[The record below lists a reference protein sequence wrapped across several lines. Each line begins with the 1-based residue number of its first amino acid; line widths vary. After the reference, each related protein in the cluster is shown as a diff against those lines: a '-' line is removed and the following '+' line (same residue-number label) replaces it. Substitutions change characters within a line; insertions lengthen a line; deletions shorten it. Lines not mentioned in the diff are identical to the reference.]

1 MQPSYPDM
9 TTYQIAELAELPS
22 RYRGMLLNCFT
33 APKPAFLVGTRG
45 QDGKDNLAIFSQV
58 FHIGANPFLVGILVR
73 PDVVERHTLR
83 NIEATNVYTL
93 SAVTADMVPQAHQT
107 SAKYPNGKSEF
118 EAVGLAEYR
127 YPDFAAPAVENSPL
141 QMGLEL
147 AERIDIKVNG
157 TILIIGAVQ
166 WVRFGGEVTEDGF
179 WDAAAQ
185 GLVANGGMDSYYPL
199 LAPTRLSYA
208 KP

>member
-1 MQPSYPDM
+1 M
-9 TTYQIAELAELPS
+9 TTYQQADLAELPS

-45 QDGKDNLAIFSQV
+45 LDGIDNLAIFSQV

-83 NIEATNVYTL
+83 NIEATRVYTL
-93 SAVTADMVPQAHQT
+93 SAVTFHNVPQAHQT
-107 SAKYPNGKSEF
+107 SAKYANGQSEF
-118 EAVGLAEYR
+118 DAVGLAEYR
-127 YPDFAAPAVENSPL
+127 HPDFAAPSVENSPL

-147 AERIDIKVNG
+147 AERIDIKSNG

-166 WVRFGGEVTEDGF
+166 WVRFGGEVTVDGF
-179 WDAAAQ
+179 WDASAQ

-199 LAPTRLSYA
+199 LAPTRLPYA